1 MRLRFESLF
10 RGYLVLL
17 LGLLVWSLWASAQDV
32 APAESSV
39 EAASAAVEP
48 VSDPLTP
55 WLTFGLDQV
64 DWLQRRVM
72 DIPLYQYCASFIYV
86 FLALYVSKLIDVL
99 VRGRLRRWLERSPSK
114 LKTLLVGLLRG
125 PIRVVTFV
133 ILLHLG
139 LMVFSWPSW
148 LQQFLSR
155 GLLIVVAVS
164 LTYLA
169 LKVVDLFMGYWKT
182 HAAPDADPT
191 IHQQLFPILRRSLQI
206 FVVIVA
212 VLVTSQNLG
221 FNITGLIASLSI
233 GGLALGLAAQDTLSN
248 LFGALA
254 VLLDKPFCIGDRIQ
268 LEGVDGVVES
278 IGFRS
283 TRIRNLDG
291 HLVTVPNRTIGNATI
306 TNISL
311 RPNIRTLINIGI
323 TYSTAAEKVKLAVK
337 IVEDV
342 YRSHPMTEDA
352 WISFNKFGDFALNI
366 FVVHW
371 WKSTVYK
378 DYLAGMQEMNLQL
391 KQRFDEVAI
400 DFAFPTQTVH
410 LKQDSEWRL
419 KQEPPSQSS
428 GAAPS

>member
-1 MRLRFESLF
+1 MKLRFEGLF
-10 RGYLVLL
+10 RGYLAILI
-17 LGLLVWSLWASAQDV
+17 GLLVWSLWASAQDA
-32 APAESSV
+32 APAGASV
-39 EAASAAVEP
+39 EAADSAVAAVP
-48 VSDPLTP
+48 DSWTP
-55 WLTFGLDQV
+55 WLSFGLDQV

-72 DIPLYQYCASFIYV
+72 DIPLYQNCASWIYV

-182 HAAPDADPT
+182 HTAPDADPT
-191 IHQQLFPILRRSLQI
+191 IHLQLFPILRKSLQI

-221 FNITGLIASLSI
+221 VNITGLVASLSI

-254 VLLDKPFCIGDRIQ
+254 VLLDKPFQVGNRIQ

-323 TYSTAAEKVKLAVK
+323 TYSTAAEKVKLALK
-337 IVEDV
+337 IVEEV
-342 YRSHPMTEDA
+342 YRSHPMTEDV
-352 WISFNKFGDFALNI
+352 WISFNKFGDFSLNI

-378 DYLAGMQEMNLQL
+378 DYLGGMQEMNLQL

-419 KQEPPSQSS
+419 EREPSNPN
-428 GAAPS
+428 

>member
-1 MRLRFESLF
+1 MKLKFESLF
-10 RGYLVLL
+10 RGYLALL
-17 LGLLVWSLWASAQDV
+17 IGLLVWSLWASAQDAV
-32 APAESSV
+32 PAESMA
-39 EAASAAVEP
+39 EAAEVAVEP
-48 VSDPLTP
+48 VPDPWTP

-64 DWLQRRVM
+64 DWLQRPVM

-148 LQQFLSR
+148 LQQILSR
-155 GLLIVVAVS
+155 GLLIVVAAS
-164 LTYLA
+164 LTFLA
-169 LKVVDLFMGYWKT
+169 LRVVDLFMGYWRT
-182 HAAPDADPT
+182 HTAPNADPT

-323 TYSTAAEKVKLAVK
+323 TYSTAAEKVKLALR
-337 IVEDV
+337 IVEEV

-352 WISFNKFGDFALNI
+352 WISFNKFGDFSLNI

-378 DYLAGMQEMNLQL
+378 DYLAGMQEMNLEL
-391 KQRFDEVAI
+391 KKRFDEVAI

-419 KQEPPSQSS
+419 KREPSNPN
-428 GAAPS
+428 

>member
-1 MRLRFESLF
+1 MKLRFEGLF
-10 RGYLVLL
+10 RGYLAILI
-17 LGLLVWSLWASAQDV
+17 GLLVWSLWASAQDA
-32 APAESSV
+32 APAGASV
-39 EAASAAVEP
+39 EAADSAVAAVP
-48 VSDPLTP
+48 DSWTP
-55 WLTFGLDQV
+55 WLSFGLDQV
-64 DWLQRRVM
+64 DWLQRPVM
-72 DIPLYQYCASFIYV
+72 DIPLYQYCASLIYV

-182 HAAPDADPT
+182 HTAPDADPT
-191 IHQQLFPILRRSLQI
+191 IHLQLFPILRKSLQI

-221 FNITGLIASLSI
+221 VNITGLVASLSI

-254 VLLDKPFCIGDRIQ
+254 VLLDKPFQVGNRIQ

-323 TYSTAAEKVKLAVK
+323 TYSTAAEKVKLALK
-337 IVEDV
+337 IVEEV
-342 YRSHPMTEDA
+342 YRSHPMTEDV
-352 WISFNKFGDFALNI
+352 WISFNKFGDFSLNI

-378 DYLAGMQEMNLQL
+378 DYLGGMQEMNLQL

-419 KQEPPSQSS
+419 EREPSNPN
-428 GAAPS
+428 